1 MSRNLRRGTV
11 RFVLLFVLPVITI
24 VAGGHYWVKATRYI
38 TTENAYVK
46 AHHIAISADIDGR
59 TVRVLV
65 KENDRVKK
73 GDLLF
78 ELDPERHRIELT
90 KTGPS

>member
-46 AHHIAISADIDGR
+46 AHHIAISADIEGA
-59 TVRVLV
+59 
-65 KENDRVKK
+65 
-73 GDLLF
+73 
-78 ELDPERHRIELT
+78 PCA
-90 KTGPS
+90 SW